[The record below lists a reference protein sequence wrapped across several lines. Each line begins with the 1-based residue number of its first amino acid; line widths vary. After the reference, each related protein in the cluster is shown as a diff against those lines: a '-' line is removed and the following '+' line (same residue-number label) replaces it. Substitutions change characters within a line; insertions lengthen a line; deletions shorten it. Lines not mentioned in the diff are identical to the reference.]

1 MYTRNSYCLQ
11 KLKKMSFQ
19 NVLWIVLTAQLS
31 LGYGY
36 FENNLRHEDYDVDTN
51 GPVHH
56 KNWIRN
62 ERMDNN
68 GLYWLKWW
76 INATENTIY
85 FEVTVHTRGF
95 AGLGFSKDGRV
106 ARADMVLLWV
116 DDTTEQANALD
127 CHGAQD
133 PSSGPPVQDDT
144 QNYDI
149 IDGYQ
154 NSTHTNVRFKRKIET
169 CDPFDIPFSADTF
182 KVLWSMGDSDPLHRS
197 LEWHGQSR
205 GVKSLRLFSPM
216 FTKHSRSS
224 NSKTF
229 DMSDIQKWDIT
240 VNNVTIQRSMDTLYW
255 CKIVQ
260 LPELTKKQHI
270 IGYEPLLSG
279 KHDRNIVHHMT
290 LFECQSKSYPGS
302 DPSSWDIWV
311 RSSGTVCNSNLLTPR
326 DWDSCS
332 TPVAV
337 WSLGSDGQFMPP
349 HAGIPMGGASGVKY
363 YMLEIHYDNP
373 HGKLFVDHSGFRIHY
388 TQNLRTYDAGI
399 LINGVS
405 ISETQLIPPG
415 QKKYR
420 NVGICGPS
428 CSSVMFPEDGIKVIS
443 GTLHSHQAGRQISL
457 RHIRSGKELNPIIVD
472 ENYDYRHQKVH
483 QLANETVVLPGD
495 YLITDCSYDTKLRKR
510 PTFGGYS
517 TKEEMCLTFIT
528 YYPRIEL
535 SGCYSMTPV
544 REFFEMFGVYQF
556 YSLNM
561 TDIENMFLYSGDYVD
576 YSTNTRNTTT
586 KPKYGKTS
594 NEDVI
599 YQESLLNKLVISEP
613 PEFHDRT
620 FLAHLNQLPWYEPL
634 FTKRVEQE
642 FITGKHMTFCRV
654 SNESISIPSE
664 IIRFPD
670 FTAFVKPP
678 TACLNYFFT
687 DNEELRSGGSRHLT
701 DFTFSLLLFEIGLRK
716 IVL

>member
-1 MYTRNSYCLQ
+1 
-11 KLKKMSFQ
+11 MSFQ
-19 NVLWIVLTAQLS
+19 GVLWIVLTAQLS

-36 FENNLRHEDYDVDTN
+36 FENNHRHEDYK

-62 ERMDNN
+62 EMMDNN

-85 FEVTVHTRGF
+85 FEVTVQTRGF
-95 AGLGFSKDGRV
+95 AGLGFSKDGRMGK
-106 ARADMVLLWV
+106 ADMVLLWV
-116 DDTTEQANALD
+116 DDTTEQANVLD

-133 PSSGPPVQDDT
+133 PSGGPSLQDDT
-144 QNYDI
+144 QNYDV

-154 NSTHTNVRFKRKIET
+154 NATHTSLTFKRKIET

-182 KVLWSMGDSDPLHRS
+182 KVLWSIGDADPLHGS
-197 LEWHGQSR
+197 LDWHGQSK

-216 FTKHSRSS
+216 FTKDSRSP
-224 NSKTF
+224 NSMTF
-229 DMSDIQKWDIT
+229 DMSAIQKWDIT
-240 VNNVTIQRSMDTLYW
+240 VSNVTIKRSMDTLYW

-279 KHDRNIVHHMT
+279 KYDRNMVHHMT
-290 LFECQSKSYPGS
+290 LFECQTKLYPGS
-302 DPSSWDIWV
+302 DPASWDIWV

-337 WSLGSDGQFMPP
+337 WSAGSDGQFLPP
-349 HAGIPMGGASGVKY
+349 HAGIPMGGASGASY

-373 HGKLFVDHSGFRIHY
+373 NGKISVDHSGFRIHY
-388 TQNLRTYDAGI
+388 TPNLRTHDAGI
-399 LINGVS
+399 MITGVS
-405 ISETQLIPPG
+405 ISDTQLIPPG
-415 QKKYR
+415 QKRYR

-428 CSSVMFPEDGIKVIS
+428 CSSVMFPEEGIKIIS
-443 GTLHSHQAGRQISL
+443 GTLHSHQAGREISL
-457 RHIRSGKELNPIIVD
+457 RHIRAGEELKQIMVD
-472 ENYDYRHQKVH
+472 QNYDYRHQKVH

-495 YLITDCSYDTKLRKR
+495 YLITDCSYETKLRKR

-517 TKEEMCLTFIT
+517 TKEEVCLTFLT
-528 YYPRIEL
+528 YYPKIEL

-561 TDIENMFLYSGDYVD
+561 TDIENMFLYNGDYID

-586 KPKYGKTS
+586 KPKNGKTS
-594 NEDVI
+594 NEDVT
-599 YQESLLNKLVISEP
+599 YQESLLNKLIISDP

-620 FLAHLNQLPWYEPL
+620 FLSHLNQLPWFDPL
-634 FTKRVEQE
+634 FTKGVEQE

-654 SNESISIPSE
+654 SNDSISITSE
-664 IIRFPD
+664 IIRFPE

-678 TACLNYFFT
+678 TACLNYFFA
-687 DNEELRSGGSRHLT
+687 DNEELRSGGSRLLT
-701 DFTFSLLLFEIGLRK
+701 GFTFSLLLIKIGLRK
-716 IVL
+716 TLL